1 MDTTSDQI
9 ADRLTTAF
17 STADHARA
25 RPWLW
30 STLLRL
36 LSQGRPV
43 TTGQLS
49 AATDASREEVREALA
64 TLPDTEYDDAGR
76 IVGSGLTLNPTP
88 HRFEVDG
95 RHLYTWCALDTLMFP
110 AVLGRTAHV
119 ASPCHATGTLVQLT
133 VEPDRITRVEPATAV
148 VSLLVPDDVTFVRSS
163 FCDQVHF
170 FASIEATRPWLA
182 EHPEATAVPVE
193 QALALGLRFTT
204 TLKDPDQDGCC
215 C

>member
-1 MDTTSDQI
+1 DHGRGAEAGRPDLHPRRRPALLLRLLTRGHERHPVMDTTSDQI

-133 VEPDRITRVEPATAV
+133 VEPDRITRVEPAT
-148 VSLLVPDDVTFVRSS
+148 
-163 FCDQVHF
+163 
-170 FASIEATRPWLA
+170 
-182 EHPEATAVPVE
+182 
-193 QALALGLRFTT
+193 
-204 TLKDPDQDGCC
+204 
-215 C
+215 